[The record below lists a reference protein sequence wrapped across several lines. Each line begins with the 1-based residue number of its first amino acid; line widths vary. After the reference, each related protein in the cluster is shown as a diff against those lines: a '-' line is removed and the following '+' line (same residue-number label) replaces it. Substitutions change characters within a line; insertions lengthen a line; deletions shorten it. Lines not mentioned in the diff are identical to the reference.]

1 MASLAAL
8 LIFLT
13 LALLGIP
20 LVWALVVGSMVGA
33 LLLPGVPL
41 EIVAEQVFAGFDSFV
56 LVAIPLFMLA
66 GELLNKGGVIRE
78 VVRAFLARIP
88 RSRETLPL
96 ANIFTSVLFSGV
108 NGSALAD
115 TSAIGGV
122 LIPAMSR
129 AGHERSFASALTA
142 ASSVVGPIV
151 PPSIVFIYYG
161 SITGTSVADLFIG
174 GVVPGLAVAVLLSI
188 YVVWHTRLYY
198 DAEAIGNGI
207 QESSSANGV
216 ALWRLFVY
224 ALGLPIVVLGIGFGI
239 VSPVEAA
246 AVAVVYAIVCVII
259 SAGLNFVSVVKTAT
273 SRVAHLSGDILLL
286 VAFSK
291 LMAWVLIVDGVAGE
305 LSRYLAQT
313 VNEGLYLLLIANILL
328 IILGTLVD
336 TFPAIAIAMPVIEPA
351 ANALGVDPIHL
362 GVLVVVNL
370 MVGAI
375 TPPVGGCIFLASK
388 IGEVPFEATIRE
400 VVPMIIMLLVAVL
413 LVTIFPTIATALPT
427 LLSGG

>member
-207 QESSSANGV
+207 QES
-216 ALWRLFVY
+216 
-224 ALGLPIVVLGIGFGI
+224 
-239 VSPVEAA
+239 
-246 AVAVVYAIVCVII
+246 
-259 SAGLNFVSVVKTAT
+259 
-273 SRVAHLSGDILLL
+273 
-286 VAFSK
+286 
-291 LMAWVLIVDGVAGE
+291 
-305 LSRYLAQT
+305 
-313 VNEGLYLLLIANILL
+313 
-328 IILGTLVD
+328 
-336 TFPAIAIAMPVIEPA
+336 
-351 ANALGVDPIHL
+351 
-362 GVLVVVNL
+362 
-370 MVGAI
+370 
-375 TPPVGGCIFLASK
+375 
-388 IGEVPFEATIRE
+388 
-400 VVPMIIMLLVAVL
+400 
-413 LVTIFPTIATALPT
+413 
-427 LLSGG
+427 